1 MPDSRPNILW
11 ICTDQQRH
19 DTIHALG
26 NDHIRTP
33 NLDRLASEGV
43 AFTRAYCQS
52 PICTPSRASFL
63 TGRYPSTIHVNR
75 NGNAYFPSRVRLI
88 TRTLA
93 DEGYDCGLAGKL
105 HLSAANERVEQ
116 RPDDGYRVFKWSHHP
131 QPEDYWPTEDHAY
144 QRWLHQQGLEWDKAY
159 GARTDT
165 GWTPQKEYRP
175 GIAAAYHQ
183 TTWCA
188 NETIAFMNE
197 ARDGPWLMSV
207 NPFDPHPP
215 FDPPLEYLQRM
226 DAENMP
232 LPLFREEELESQLAF
247 AGIDHQTEEPRSP
260 HDYEA
265 RRMVAAY
272 YAQIELIDDQVGRM
286 LDALAASGQRE
297 NTIIIFTS
305 DHGEMLGDHGLLLKG
320 CRFYEG
326 AVHIPLIISWPG
338 RYAQGLISD
347 ALVELTDLVPTLL
360 DAASLPIPEEIQ
372 GSSLSTLLAGESDPH
387 RHRSFVR
394 CEYHDALDRPYASHA
409 NMIYDGR
416 HKLAVYHG
424 HEVGELYDLREDP
437 DEFENLWH
445 VAEARDTR
453 ERLLKQLFDA
463 VMLATDPG
471 QPRIGRF

>member
-1 MPDSRPNILW
+1 MPDERPNILW
-11 ICTDQQRH
+11 ICTDQQRY
-19 DTIHALG
+19 DTIRALG
-26 NDHIRTP
+26 NAHIRTP
-33 NLDRLASEGV
+33 NLDRLAAEGV
-43 AFTRAYCQS
+43 AFSRAYCQS

-75 NGNAYFPSRVRLI
+75 NGNAYFPREVKLI

-93 DEGYDCGLAGKL
+93 DVGYDCGLVGKL
-105 HLSAANERVEQ
+105 HLSAANGRVEQ

-144 QRWLHQQGLEWDKAY
+144 QLWLEEQGISWEEAY
-159 GARTDT
+159 GARSDT
-165 GWTPQKEYRP
+165 GWTPQEEYRP
-175 GIAAAYHQ
+175 GIAAPYHQ

-188 NETIAFMNE
+188 DETIAFINTK
-197 ARDGPWLMSV
+197 RDGPWLMSV

-226 DAENMP
+226 DIEGMP
-232 LPLFREEELESQLAF
+232 LPLFREEELQSQVTF
-247 AGIDHQTEEPRSP
+247 RGIDHQTEAPRSP
-260 HDYEA
+260 HDYDA

-286 LDALAASGQRE
+286 IDALEASGQRKR
-297 NTIIIFTS
+297 TLIIFTS

-338 RYAQGLISD
+338 RLAQGLRSD

-360 DAASLPIPEEIQ
+360 DLTGLPIGEEVQ
-372 GSSLSTLLAGESDPH
+372 GLSLHGLLCGQADPRQH
-387 RHRSFVR
+387 RPFVR
-394 CEYHDALDRPYASHA
+394 CEYHDALARPLASHA
-409 NMIYDGR
+409 NMIYDG
-416 HKLAVYHG
+416 HYKLAIYHG
-424 HEVGELYDLREDP
+424 HDVGELYDLRTDP
-437 DEFENLWH
+437 QEFDNLW
-445 VAEARDTR
+445 ATPQARDIR

-471 QPRIGRF
+471 QPRVGRF